1 MTGTLIL
8 FRHGESVWNRAN
20 RFTGWTDVDLTEDGE
35 AQARDGARR
44 LADAGILPTRADTSV
59 LLRSIRTLWLAL
71 EVLDRAWIPV
81 RKTWRLNERHYGAL
95 QGRDKDETRAREG
108 EAQVQAWR
116 RGHAV
121 RPPPLEADDDRNP
134 ARDLRYSAVP
144 PDELPLTES
153 LEDTLLRVMPYWR
166 ERAAPSLFAG
176 ETLLVA
182 GHGNSQRALVKHLE
196 GLGDDEVEKLEIPM
210 ATAWVYDFDERLRV
224 GPRRELS

>member
-1 MTGTLIL
+1 MTGKLIL
-8 FRHGESVWNRAN
+8 FRHGESQWNRAN
-20 RFTGWTDVDLTEDGE
+20 RFTGWTDVDLTEEGE
-35 AQARDGARR
+35 AEAREGARR
-44 LADAGILPTRADTSV
+44 LGEAGILPTRADTSV

-95 QGRDKDETRAREG
+95 QGLDKDETKAREG

-116 RGHAV
+116 RGYAV
-121 RPPPLEADDDRNP
+121 QPPALDPGDDRNP
-134 ARDLRYSAVP
+134 AGDVRYAAVP

-166 ERAAPSLFAG
+166 ERAAPALFAG

-196 GLGDDEVEKLEIPM
+196 GLGDEEVEELEIPM
-210 ATAWVYDFDERLRV
+210 ATAWVYEFDERLRV
-224 GPRRELS
+224 GPRREIV